1 MKVTRFDRNDSLIIV
16 HAVVWGPRGRRGLSL
31 ALDTAATQTH
41 VIPEVLDEIGYGPR
55 DGDRVTSITSAIGQ
69 EPGYMLRV
77 AKLSALRFSSNNFR
91 IHVHDL
97 PETLGIQG
105 LLGLSFLKQLN
116 YEIRSAEGRI
126 LASRIDAR
134 E

>member
-1 MKVTRFDRNDSLIIV
+1 MTVTQFDPADTLIIV
-16 HAVVWGPRGRRGLSL
+16 TARIWGPRADKQVSL

-41 VIPEVLDEIGYGPR
+41 VIPDVLDEIGYGPR
-55 DGDRVTSITSAIGQ
+55 HGDRITSVTSAIGD
-69 EPGYMLRV
+69 EPGYMMPVTRF
-77 AKLSALRFSSNNFR
+77 SALGFELADFR

-105 LLGLSFLKQLN
+105 LLGLSFLRQFN

-126 LASRIDAR
+126 LATRIAT
-134 E
+134 